1 MNSYAFSVKKKPFL
15 GYIFFPQDQV
25 LDLSRNACKK
35 SPSLRSYWITP
46 CALLECQVAE
56 KSRKLKPTTILFFY
70 KGKIFETTDA
80 QLCCVDQADKGK
92 KIGLCTETTLTTLSC
107 IFFCICTSSIFAHTR
122 IKTMHT
128 SVVMK
133 FLFHILIIT

>member
-1 MNSYAFSVKKKPFL
+1 MP
-15 GYIFFPQDQV
+15 
-25 LDLSRNACKK
+25 K
-35 SPSLRSYWITP
+35 SPSQRKYWITP

-107 IFFCICTSSIFAHTR
+107 IFFSAYALLLSLPIHESKQCT
-122 IKTMHT
+122 
-128 SVVMK
+128 
-133 FLFHILIIT
+133 LL

>member
-1 MNSYAFSVKKKPFL
+1 M
-15 GYIFFPQDQV
+15 
-25 LDLSRNACKK
+25 
-35 SPSLRSYWITP
+35 
-46 CALLECQVAE
+46 ECQVAE

-107 IFFCICTSSIFAHTR
+107 IFFLHMHFFYLCPYTNQNNAHFCSNE
-122 IKTMHT
+122 IPVSYLNYHVKYQ
-128 SVVMK
+128 SDLVQQK
-133 FLFHILIIT
+133 FCN